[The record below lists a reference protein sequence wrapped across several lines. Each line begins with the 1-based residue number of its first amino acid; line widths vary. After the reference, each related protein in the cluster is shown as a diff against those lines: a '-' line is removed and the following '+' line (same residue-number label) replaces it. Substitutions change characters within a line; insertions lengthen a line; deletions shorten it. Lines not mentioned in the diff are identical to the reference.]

1 MRRSIHSHG
10 RLKDRIV
17 VGAVAATAI
26 ALVVAGS
33 TAAAPSR
40 AAASC
45 TKITFWA
52 WVPGIDRAVKAFNQ
66 SHPSIC
72 VTLSDVGAGSPE
84 YTKLT
89 QALKAGT
96 GAPDVAE
103 VEYDELPSF
112 ELTKDVIDLTP
123 YGVNSVKNT
132 FVPWAWQQVSSGSSV
147 YALPGDAG
155 PMAFYYND
163 KAFSQYHLTVPKT
176 WAEFSSEALALHK
189 AHPNVYLS
197 NFSPTDLQLMM
208 ALMAQAGAWP
218 FQYTGGSNVTI
229 DWTGP
234 KQTAFANYW
243 QKLISAHAVNPTTDV
258 STTQFANMDRGVDV
272 AWTSSAWWP
281 SYFAPD
287 VKNTLGD
294 WRAAALPQWA
304 AGQDIAANWGG
315 SAYPVFKQSQH
326 PKEATEFAMWL
337 NATMNSW
344 NITKTAPSLLFPT
357 FKPLLDSSSFKNF
370 TVSVS
375 GPSHPYEVFSAAA
388 AKAPIVQ
395 WPPFMTEALADAPT
409 AFAAVQNGKMSLA
422 DAFKSFQ
429 NTLVSYAKNQGFNVS
444 TGG

>member
-1 MRRSIHSHG
+1 MSMSRTTDRHRG
-10 RLKDRIV
+10 LRDRIAL
-17 VGAVAATAI
+17 GAVVVTAV
-26 ALVVAGS
+26 ALFTVGS
-33 TAAAPSR
+33 TAATPLR
-40 AAASC
+40 AGASC

-112 ELTKDVIDLTP
+112 ELTKDVLDLSS
-123 YGVNSVKNT
+123 YGAGSVKNS
-132 FVPWAWQQVSSGSSV
+132 FVPWAWKQVSLGSGV

-155 PMAFYYND
+155 PMAFYYNS
-163 KAFSQYHLTVPKT
+163 KAFDQYHVTVPTT
-176 WAEFSSEALALHK
+176 WAQFSSEALALHK
-189 AHPNVYLS
+189 KNPKVYLS

-218 FQYTGGSNVTI
+218 FQYTGGSKVTI

-243 QKLISAHAVNPTTDV
+243 QKLIDAHAVNPTTDV
-258 STTQFANMDRGVDV
+258 STTQFANMDSGTDI

-287 VKNTLGD
+287 VKKTLGD
-294 WRAAALPQWA
+294 WRAAPLPQWK
-304 AGQDIAANWGG
+304 AGEDIAANWGG

-326 PKEATEFAMWL
+326 PQQATEFAIWL

-344 NITKTAPSLLFPT
+344 DITKTAPSLLFPT
-357 FKPLLDSSSFKNF
+357 YKPLLDSASFKDF

-375 GPSHPYEVFSAAA
+375 GSSHPYEVFSAAA
-388 AKAPIVQ
+388 SKAPIVE
-395 WPPFMTEALADAPT
+395 WPPFMTEALADAAT
-409 AFAAVQNGKMSLA
+409 AFAPVQNGKETLA
-422 DAFKSFQ
+422 VAFKKFQ
-429 NTLVSYAKNQGFNVS
+429 DTLASYAKSQGFDVS
-444 TGG
+444 T